1 MQEPSAGEREGRAP
15 RMSEPSAGEREGL
28 APRMQEPSAGE
39 REGLAPRM
47 QEPSAGER
55 EGVTPRREP
64 KLPTEDPLYPSSD
77 GLPLAENDWQL
88 TAILGA
94 LDVLRGHFE
103 DHPDVY
109 VSGDLLIYYEEG
121 NPAKSVAPDVFVVL
135 GAPRH
140 KRMTYKLWE
149 EPKAP
154 DFVLE
159 VASQNTWK
167 QDVGPKRALYAE
179 LGIQEYWMFDPK
191 NEYFHPPLQ
200 GLTLEDGRYGPLP
213 ARVEG
218 GRRTLSSPVLGM
230 DLWIEDGNLRFRDVA
245 TGEVFRTW
253 SEHRVAH
260 RRERAAREREQ
271 MAREREHTLR
281 QREQAAREREQAAR
295 LALEARVREL
305 EARIREAESRDA
317 P

>member
-1 MQEPSAGEREGRAP
+1 MKEPSAG
-15 RMSEPSAGEREGL
+15 
-28 APRMQEPSAGE
+28 Q
-39 REGLAPRM
+39 
-47 QEPSAGER
+47 R
-55 EGVTPRREP
+55 EGVTARREP
-64 KLPTEDPLYPSSD
+64 QLPSEDPLYPSSD

-103 DHPDVY
+103 DHPGVY

-121 NPAKSVAPDVFVVL
+121 NPAKSVAPDVFVVR

-200 GLTLEDGRYGPLP
+200 GLTLQEGRYRPLP

-218 GRRTLSSPVLGM
+218 GQRTLRSPVLGM
-230 DLWIEDGNLRFRDVA
+230 DLWIDDGNLRFRDVA

-260 RRERAAREREQ
+260 RRERATREREQIAREREQ
-271 MAREREHTLR
+271 TLR
-281 QREQAAREREQAAR
+281 QREQAARKREESARKREEVARKREQAAR

-305 EARIREAESRDA
+305 EARLREAESRDA